1 GKNLRPKGLFRRE
14 GGRWTPHA
22 ICDFD
27 GDGRSEVVAVF
38 EVGEWFEERSSLV
51 ILDYK
56 LERVLWE
63 DGLDGKH
70 IPRVMVVDLELDGTR
85 QILAVSGGRL
95 IALRPKP
102 AASP

>member
-1 GKNLRPKGLFRRE
+1 M
-14 GGRWTPHA
+14 
-22 ICDFD
+22 
-27 GDGRSEVVAVF
+27 VAVF

-51 ILDYK
+51 ILDHK

-85 QILAVSGGRL
+85 QILVLKQACLGQL
-95 IALRPKP
+95 LHRPG
-102 AASP
+102 